1 MSIEVLFRAGLTS
14 DCPIYVTEQDAREA
28 LFERH
33 AADVDEDGEPW
44 NERAIAD
51 MAEEIAVR
59 RTAPATLAS

>member
-1 MSIEVLFRAGLTS
+1 MTYEVLFRAGLTS
-14 DCPIYVTEQDAREA
+14 DCPVYVSEQDAREA
-28 LFERH
+28 LYERY